1 MNFPGLITLW
11 IASGLAMAFAAW
23 RLVSHRPVK
32 QPARLQ
38 KRR

>member
-23 RLVSHRPVK
+23 RLVSRRPVK
-32 QPARLQ
+32 QPVRLQ